1 MSYQYE
7 RSESVSSPVVS
18 NFLRPHR
25 LQSTRFFC
33 PWNSPGKNTGVG
45 SWEPQRGQR
54 SNTGAETLKLKKNYI
69 CRSWERIIQREKQE
83 NDPTQG
89 SLGIPKEP

>member
-1 MSYQYE
+1 M
-7 RSESVSSPVVS
+7 S
-18 NFLRPHR
+18 NFLQPHR

-45 SWEPQRGQR
+45 SWEPQRGQ

-83 NDPTQG
+83 NDPMQE